1 MQLDFITTKSN
12 VLCNPNYHHCCHHYL
27 MVHELYHCP
36 LELLVQFY
44 FLFLGITKIHVMA
57 SRMGS
62 PCCNKCK
69 KTNYI
74 TFLAFF
80 LIISFVKSI
89 TTIWWLWLVSST
101 WFFTCLQVFVLF
113 NFLVPYCLQSESHW
127 KISILSFPS
136 AYIQILQLICAS
148 I

>member
-1 MQLDFITTKSN
+1 MYCATPTTTTLAITSSWCMNCTI
-12 VLCNPNYHHCCHHYL
+12 VHLNYWFNFSSCF
-27 MVHELYHCP
+27 
-36 LELLVQFY
+36 LELP
-44 FLFLGITKIHVMA
+44 KIHVMA

-69 KTNYI
+69 TTNYI

-80 LIISFVKSI
+80 LVISFVKSI
-89 TTIWWLWLVSST
+89 ATIWWLWLTSST

-113 NFLVPYCLQSESHW
+113 NFLMSYCLQSEFHW
-127 KISILSFPS
+127 KTSILPFPS